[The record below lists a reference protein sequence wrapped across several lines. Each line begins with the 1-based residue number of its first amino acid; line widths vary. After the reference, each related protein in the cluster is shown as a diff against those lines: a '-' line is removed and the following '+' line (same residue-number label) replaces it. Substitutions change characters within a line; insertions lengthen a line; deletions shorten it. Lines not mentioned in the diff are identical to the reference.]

1 MRGMTTRYN
10 VTGMSCAACSTR
22 VEKAVSGVEGVK
34 GCSVNLLANSMVV
47 EGDVEPQVVI
57 GAVEKAGYGASVA
70 EGAGRKKE
78 QSEKKANKDNGS
90 GAGRL
95 AVSVVLLMGLMYITM
110 GAVMWGFPLPQFF
123 AANPVATAIVEMIL
137 AAAIMVVNQRFFI
150 SGFKGLASRSPNMD
164 TLVSLGSATAFVY
177 STFLLMKMSG
187 EIITGKQDEA
197 MHLLH
202 SLYFESAAM
211 VLTLI
216 SVGKM
221 LEAKAK
227 GKTTDAL
234 EALVKLSPKNATV
247 IRNGNVVIIPVEEI
261 RVGDVFIVRPGETIP
276 ADGKVVEGFSS
287 VNESALTGESI
298 PAEKGVGES
307 VSQGT
312 INLHGA
318 LKCEAS
324 RVGEETLLSKII
336 QMVSD
341 ASASKAPIA
350 KVADKVSAVF
360 VPGIIGIA
368 AITFVV
374 WMLAGA
380 ELGYALE
387 RGISVLVISCP
398 CALGLATPV
407 AIMVGTGIGARN
419 GILFKNATSLEIT
432 GKVKYVAL
440 DKTGTVTSGHPSVT
454 DILPAE
460 GVTAVELLKYAASLE
475 KQSEHPLG
483 KAIVHELEKQGVE
496 ISPVSQFQI
505 FPGNGL
511 CGVLDG
517 KKLSGGSL
525 KYMEGIIP
533 PDGSA
538 KGDELALQGKTPMAF
553 ALDGKFIGIVAVAD
567 TIKEESASAVE
578 ELGRMG
584 IEVALVTGDNRGT
597 AETVGKKTGIK
608 RIFAGILPDKKEHIV
623 RELQQ
628 NSLTAMVGDGINDAP
643 ALARADVGIA
653 IGAGTDIAIDSAD
666 VLLVKS
672 SLADVPAAIKL
683 SRGTLRNI
691 HQNLFWAFSYNIIG
705 IPLAA
710 GAFEPLLGWSINP
723 MFCAAAMSISSFCVV
738 MNALRLNFI
747 KIKENNDII
756 DKTTIVEEKIMK
768 KTMRIE
774 GMMCPNCERHVKKAL
789 EALPGVEEAVPDFK
803 QGTAVVTLSAEV
815 SDETLKAAVEEE
827 GYKVL

>member
-1 MRGMTTRYN
+1 MMNMTTRYN

-22 VEKAVSGVEGVK
+22 VEKAVSGVDGVK

-47 EGDVEPQVVI
+47 EGDVVPQMVI

-70 EGAGRKKE
+70 ESAGSKSRQVGKNEDKG
-78 QSEKKANKDNGS
+78 DNS

-95 AVSVVLLMGLMYITM
+95 AASLVLLMCLMYISM
-110 GAVMWGFPLPQFF
+110 GAVMWDFPLPEFF
-123 AANPVATAIVEMIL
+123 EANPVATAIVEMIL
-137 AAAIMVVNQRFFI
+137 SALIMVVNQKFFI
-150 SGFKGLASRSPNMD
+150 NGFKGLVNRSPNMD
-164 TLVSLGSATAFVY
+164 TLVSLGSATAFMY
-177 STFLLMKMSG
+177 STYLLIKMSG
-187 EIITGKQDEA
+187 EVLFANLEGANHI
-197 MHLLH
+197 LH

-247 IRNGNVVIIPVEEI
+247 IRNGKEVIIPVEEI
-261 RVGDVFIVRPGETIP
+261 RVGDIFIVRPGETIP

-298 PAEKGVGES
+298 PAEKGVGDN

-318 LKCEAS
+318 LKCEAA

-360 VPGIIGIA
+360 VPGIIIIA
-368 AITFVV
+368 AITFLV

-380 ELGYALE
+380 TLGFALE

-432 GKVKYVAL
+432 GKVKYVAF

-454 DILPAE
+454 DIFPAN
-460 GVTAVELLKYAASLE
+460 GFSVNQLLKYAASLE

-483 KAIVHELEKQGVE
+483 KAIVDAAEKQG
-496 ISPVSQFQI
+496 ICAIPVSQFQI

-511 CGVLDG
+511 CCIVDG
-517 KKLSGGSL
+517 KKLSGGSI
-525 KYMEGIIP
+525 KYMERITP
-533 PDGSA
+533 LSA
-538 KGDELALQGKTPMAF
+538 SARAEELAKQGKTPMAF
-553 ALDGKFIGIVAVAD
+553 ALDGKFIGIIAVAD
-567 TIKEESASAVE
+567 TIKEESAQAVQ
-578 ELGRMG
+578 ELGKMG
-584 IEVALVTGDNRGT
+584 IEVAMVTGDNIGT
-597 AETVGKKTGIK
+597 AKAVGEKTGIK
-608 RIFAGILPDKKEHIV
+608 RIFAAVLPDRKGDIV

-628 NSLTAMVGDGINDAP
+628 KGSVAMVGDGINDAP
-643 ALARADVGIA
+643 ALASADVGIA

-666 VLLVKS
+666 VVLVKS

-710 GAFEPLLGWSINP
+710 GAFEPFLGWSINP

-747 KIKENNDII
+747 KIKDSN
-756 DKTTIVEEKIMK
+756 DKTRIEEEKIMK

-774 GMMCPNCERHVKKAL
+774 GMMCPNCEKHVKKAL
-789 EALPGVEEAVPDFK
+789 EALPGVEEAIPDFK

-815 SDETLKAAVEEE
+815 SDEILKSAVEEE

>member
-1 MRGMTTRYN
+1 MTTRYN

-57 GAVEKAGYGASVA
+57 GAVEKAGDGASVA
-70 EGAGRKKE
+70 EGAVRKKE
-78 QSEKKANKDNGS
+78 QSEKKSNKDNGS
-90 GAGRL
+90 DAGRL

-150 SGFKGLASRSPNMD
+150 SGFKGLVNRSPNMD

-187 EIITGKQDEA
+187 EIIIGKQDEA

-216 SVGKM
+216 SVGKL

-247 IRNGNVVIIPVEEI
+247 IRDGKEVTVPVEEI
-261 RVGDVFIVRPGETIP
+261 KVGDVFIVRPGETMP

-298 PAEKGVGES
+298 PVEKSVGEN

-312 INLHGA
+312 INLHGT
-318 LKCEAS
+318 LKCEAA
-324 RVGEETLLSKII
+324 RIGEETLLSKII

-360 VPGIIGIA
+360 VPGIIAIA

-380 ELGYALE
+380 ELGYALQ

-440 DKTGTVTSGHPSVT
+440 DKTGTITSGHPSVT

-460 GVTAVELLKYAASLE
+460 GISKDMLLKYAASLE

-483 KAIVHELEKQGVE
+483 KAIVHESEKQGME
-496 ISPVSQFQI
+496 IVPVSQFQI

-511 CGVLDG
+511 SCVLDG
-517 KKLSGGSL
+517 IKLLGGSL
-525 KYMEGIIP
+525 KYMKGIIP
-533 PDGSA
+533 PAAAA
-538 KGDELALQGKTPMAF
+538 KGDELAQQGKTPMAF

-567 TIKEESASAVE
+567 TIKEESVSAVE

-597 AETVGKKTGIK
+597 AETVGKMTGIK

-628 NSLTAMVGDGINDAP
+628 NGPTMVGDGINDAP

-666 VLLVKS
+666 VVLVKS
-672 SLADVPAAIKL
+672 SMADVPAAIKL

-710 GAFEPLLGWSINP
+710 GVFEPLMGWSINP

-738 MNALRLNFI
+738 INALRLNFI

-803 QGTAVVTLSAEV
+803 QGTAVITLSANV

-827 GYKVL
+827 GYKVM